1 MFPLIICLGIQ
12 LLLSNKKLN
21 QVETNESVSGATDN
35 PTPGKESKPS
45 YTEIG
50 KLGEFGLIKKL
61 TEKIILKQASTIKGI
76 GDDAAVIQP
85 EEGQVILFSTDMLA
99 EGVHFDLI
107 YTPLRHLGYKAVSV
121 NVSDI
126 CAMNGIPTQ
135 ITVSI
140 GLSNQFSVEAVEELY
155 KGMRYACEEYGV
167 DLVGGDTTSSHSGM
181 VINIAIIGKAKKEEV
196 AYRNTAKVG
205 DIICVSGDLG
215 GAYAGLL
222 ILERGKKIFAN
233 DAEAKPDLT
242 GYDYVLKR
250 QLMPQAR
257 VDIIAL
263 FKEHGI
269 IPTAMID
276 VSDGLSSEVNHL
288 CEDGKIGAVIDEER
302 IPINEATRRVAEEF
316 KQSPMAYALSG
327 GEDYELLFTLSK
339 KDFEKLKNSD
349 QIKRIGEIV
358 TPVQGVSF
366 RDKSG
371 TLHPLSSKGWDG
383 LKIDN

>member
-1 MFPLIICLGIQ
+1 
-12 LLLSNKKLN
+12 
-21 QVETNESVSGATDN
+21 VETENPAEES
-35 PTPGKESKPS
+35 PK
-45 YTEIG
+45 YTQVG

-61 TEKIILKQASTIKGI
+61 TEKIELKQASTIKGV
-76 GDDAAVIQP
+76 GDDAAVIEP
-85 EEGQVILFSTDMLA
+85 EKDQVILFSTDMLA
-99 EGVHFDLI
+99 EGVHFDMT

-140 GLSNQFSVEAVEELY
+140 GISNQYSVEALEELY
-155 KGMRYACEEYGV
+155 RGMRFACEEYGV

-181 VINIAIIGKAKKEEV
+181 VINIAILGKAKKENV
-196 AYRNTAKVG
+196 TYRNTANVG

-215 GAYAGLL
+215 AAYSGLL
-222 ILERGKKIFAN
+222 ILNRGKEQFAN
-233 DAEAKPDLT
+233 DPEARPDLT

-257 VDIIAL
+257 VDIVEL
-263 FKEHGI
+263 FKTHNV

-276 VSDGLSSEVNHL
+276 ISDGLSSEVNHL
-288 CEDGKIGAVIDEER
+288 CEGGKIGAIIDEER
-302 IPINEATRRVAEEF
+302 IPINEAVKKVAEEF
-316 KQSPMAYALSG
+316 SQRDPSGKNSAMSFALSG
-327 GEDYELLFTLSK
+327 GEDYELLFTLGK

-358 TPVQGVSF
+358 TPAQGISF
-366 RDKSG
+366 RDKAG
-371 TLHPLSSKGWDG
+371 KLHPLSAKGWDSFPG
-383 LKIDN
+383 KN

>member
-1 MFPLIICLGIQ
+1 METE
-12 LLLSNKKLN
+12 N
-21 QVETNESVSGATDN
+21 QAPAET
-35 PTPGKESKPS
+35 PQQS
-45 YTEIG
+45 YTQIG

-61 TEKIILKQASTIKGI
+61 TEQIVLKQPSTIKGV
-76 GDDAAVIQP
+76 GDDAAVIAP
-85 EEGQVILFSTDMLA
+85 EKDQLVLLSTDMLA
-99 EGVHFDLI
+99 EGVHFDLT

-126 CAMNGIPTQ
+126 CAMNGTPTQ

-140 GLSNQFSVEAVEELY
+140 GISNQFSVEAVEELY

-167 DLVGGDTTSSHSGM
+167 DLVGGDTISSHSGM
-181 VINIAIIGKAKKEEV
+181 VINIAILGKATKEEV
-196 AYRNTAKVG
+196 TYRNTANAG
-205 DIICVSGDLG
+205 DILCVSGDLG
-215 GAYAGLL
+215 AACAGLL
-222 ILERGKKIFAN
+222 VLDRGKKTFAN
-233 DAEAKPDLT
+233 DPEGRPDLT
-242 GYDYVLKR
+242 GYEYVLKR

-257 VDIIAL
+257 VDIIKL
-263 FKEHGI
+263 FKENKI
-269 IPTAMID
+269 VPTAMID

-288 CEDGKIGAVIDEER
+288 CEDGRIGAVIDEER
-302 IPINEATRRVAEEF
+302 IPINEATKKVAEEF

-358 TPVQGVSF
+358 TPAQGVSF